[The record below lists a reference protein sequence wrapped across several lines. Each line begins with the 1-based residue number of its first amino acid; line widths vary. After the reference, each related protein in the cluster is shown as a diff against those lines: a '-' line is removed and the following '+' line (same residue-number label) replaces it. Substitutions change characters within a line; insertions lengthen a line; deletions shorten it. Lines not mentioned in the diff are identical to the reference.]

1 MLSRVQ
7 AQQSAAELSACHNPK
22 AKMNTNIKIYAS
34 IVDDLA
40 RKQLQTLLA
49 QPAFADAKV
58 RIMPDVHAGKGCV
71 IGFTAD
77 LGNKVIPNIVG
88 VDIGCGMLTVS
99 LGRQKPDFAE
109 LDAIMHRNI
118 PTGKYVHGR
127 IVEDFPEL
135 DALHCLGEL
144 KHLDRLRCSLGSLGG
159 GNHFVEVDA
168 AANGEYYL
176 VIHSGSRNLGKQVC
190 EIYQQMAIDSV
201 RGLTSPK
208 EAKLRIIAEYKAAG
222 RESEIQDAIRAYR
235 KEYAERV
242 PSVPADLCYLEGEL
256 RERYLDDMRIC
267 QHFATRNRELMA
279 KVIVER
285 LHLDVQDQFHTIH
298 NYIDHESNIVRKGAI
313 SARAGEKLLI
323 PVNMQDGCI
332 YGVGKGNEDWNF
344 SAPHGAGRL
353 MSRMEARRKL
363 SLEEFQQRMQ
373 GIYST
378 SVSMDTLDE
387 SPMAYK
393 GIDSILG
400 HLEPSVEV
408 VDVFKPIYNFKAAD
422 DLDPWKRKRLHKSMS
437 GT

>member
-1 MLSRVQ
+1 
-7 AQQSAAELSACHNPK
+7 
-22 AKMNTNIKIYAS
+22 MNTNIKIYAS
-34 IVDDLA
+34 IVDALA
-40 RKQLQTLLA
+40 RRQLDTLLA

-88 VDIGCGMLTVS
+88 VDIGCGMLTVN
-99 LGRQKPDFAE
+99 LGKRKPDFAA
-109 LDAIMHRNI
+109 LDEIMHRNI
-118 PTGKYVHGR
+118 PTGKFVHR
-127 IVEDFPEL
+127 SVVEEFPEL

-144 KHLDRLRCSLGSLGG
+144 KHIDRLRCSLCSLGG

-168 AANGEYYL
+168 ASNGEFLL

-190 EIYQQMAIDSV
+190 EIYQQMAVDSI
-201 RGLTSPK
+201 RGLLAPK

-222 RESEIQDAIRAYR
+222 REREIHDAVLAYR

-242 PSVPADLCYLEGEL
+242 PSIPADLCYLEGEL
-256 RERYLDDMRIC
+256 RDRYLDDMRIC

-285 LHLDVQDQFHTIH
+285 LGLDAQDAFHTIH
-298 NYIDHESNIVRKGAI
+298 NYIDHDSNIVRKGAI

-332 YGVGKGNEDWNF
+332 YGIGKGNEDWNF

-353 MSRMEARRKL
+353 MSRMQARKSL

-408 VDVFKPIYNFKAAD
+408 VDVFKPVYNFKAAE
-422 DLDPWKRKRLHKSMS
+422 DLDPWKKRKLESMS
-437 GT
+437 RT